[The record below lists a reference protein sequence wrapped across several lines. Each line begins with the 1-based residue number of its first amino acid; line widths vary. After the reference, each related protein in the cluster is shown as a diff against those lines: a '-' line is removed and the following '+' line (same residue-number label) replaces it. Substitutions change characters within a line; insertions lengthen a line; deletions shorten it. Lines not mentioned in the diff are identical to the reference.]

1 MSEDIR
7 SRVYT
12 TLSGLAVEYAWPWL
26 RLAQV
31 RQVIAERVAAVI
43 AGVVPASE
51 AYDGELDMHRGLIR
65 VLRVAARQGDLAAVQ
80 QALLHHAVDDA
91 NARDNARQAG
101 TSQPDTLPAWLQQRF
116 DPRGPDWSALTDD
129 DRSYWEHAARA
140 VRRAVA
146 RGGFKADTTGAGGR

>member
-51 AYDGELDMHRGLIR
+51 AYDGELDMYRGLVR
-65 VLRVAARQGDLAAVQ
+65 TLRVAARKGDLTAVQ
-80 QALLHHAVDDA
+80 QALVNHAVDDA
-91 NARDNARQAG
+91 NARDNAGKAG
-101 TSQPDTLPAWLQQRF
+101 SR
-116 DPRGPDWSALTDD
+116 
-129 DRSYWEHAARA
+129 
-140 VRRAVA
+140 
-146 RGGFKADTTGAGGR
+146 